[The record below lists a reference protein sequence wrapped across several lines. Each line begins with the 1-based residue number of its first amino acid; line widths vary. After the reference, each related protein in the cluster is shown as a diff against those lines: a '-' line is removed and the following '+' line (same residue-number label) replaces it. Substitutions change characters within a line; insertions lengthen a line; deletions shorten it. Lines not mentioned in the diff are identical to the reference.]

1 MTTHSTD
8 QNGHNRPDRRFIKAE
23 KWQDIPVNV
32 LREWTIDYL
41 SYWYTE
47 RGVAAMVG
55 VSQSTVNDFIGGRT
69 APERRTLQKFGELY
83 LKMNPQGYW
92 EKVTVP
98 ERIVLP
104 PLTSTLPDGERA
116 ALEYIEA
123 VIRAAE
129 ASGTLPHS
137 PESLREW
144 LRFLVEAEYDVEK
157 QFAEHKRKRRRKG
170 SADAPPKRP
179 RKKRPGNDPE

>member
-1 MTTHSTD
+1 M
-8 QNGHNRPDRRFIKAE
+8 QA
-23 KWQDIPVNV
+23 
-32 LREWTIDYL
+32 
-41 SYWYTE
+41 
-47 RGVAAMVG
+47 
-55 VSQSTVNDFIGGRT
+55 
-69 APERRTLQKFGELY
+69 FGELY

-104 PLTSTLPDGERA
+104 PLTSTLPDGEKA
-116 ALEYIEA
+116 ALEYVEA

-129 ASGTLPHS
+129 ASGTLPQS

-157 QFAEHKRKRRRKG
+157 QFAEHRRKRRRRG

-179 RKKRPGNDPE
+179 RKTRPDSDPE